1 VIWFSISALEKAPV
15 RKTGSLPPEFIDLAE
30 EDAFAP
36 DGSGSYDLTAML
48 VSGGVLVS
56 GSASTPLKSICGRCL
71 KEISFTLDSGKLQL
85 FFEIEEEQEILEI
98 DEDLR
103 SELLLALPMN
113 PLCSNDCQGLC
124 PVCGTDLNKSQCKCI
139 KEDTASAVSPWSTLD
154 DLDL

>member
-1 VIWFSISALEKAPV
+1 
-15 RKTGSLPPEFIDLAE
+15 
-30 EDAFAP
+30 
-36 DGSGSYDLTAML
+36 
-48 VSGGVLVS
+48 
-56 GSASTPLKSICGRCL
+56 LKSICGRCL

-103 SELLLALPMN
+103 SELLLVLPMN

>member
-1 VIWFSISALEKAPV
+1 MIWFSISALEKAPV

-30 EDAFAP
+30 EDAFAS

-71 KEISFTLDSGKLQL
+71 EEISFTLDSGKLQL

>member
-1 VIWFSISALEKAPV
+1 MIWFSISALEKAPV

>member
-1 VIWFSISALEKAPV
+1 MIWFSISALEKAPV

-71 KEISFTLDSGKLQL
+71 EEISFTLDSSKLQL

>member
-15 RKTGSLPPEFIDLAE
+15 RKTGSFPPEFIDLAE

>member
-1 VIWFSISALEKAPV
+1 MIWFSISALEKAPV

-71 KEISFTLDSGKLQL
+71 EEISFTLDSGKLQL

-124 PVCGTDLNKSQCKCI
+124 PVCGTNLNKSQCKCI

>member
-15 RKTGSLPPEFIDLAE
+15 RKTGLLPPEFIDLAE

-98 DEDLR
+98 DDDLR

>member
-1 VIWFSISALEKAPV
+1 MIWFSISALEKAPV

-71 KEISFTLDSGKLQL
+71 EEISFTLDSGKLQL